1 MQYKVP
7 QNVDIEDRVI
17 AGMTLKQFMYLMI
30 AGGVILILR
39 YIFVGPISFLFLPI
53 ALLIGCAGAAF
64 AFIKINDR
72 PFEVFIVSAA
82 KTLMNPK
89 KRVWTKDTDIDAPKT
104 TAAPKPAETQKKK
117 SLGEL
122 RSSLEKLAT
131 IVDSGGAHEAN
142 LTEERLTNVKPH
154 EADDTTH
161 INDFLAQTEEQKP
174 TELTRILNEAKDY
187 VTKTKKEATVG
198 ELATVNAKKEDFK
211 YDSIELADEEKLVT
225 MLNNAQDKQKALDE
239 KLDEA
244 KIEKFEEDR
253 LS

>member
-7 QNVDIEDRVI
+7 QNVDIEDKVI

-30 AGGVILILR
+30 AGGIILVLK
-39 YIFVGPISFLFLPI
+39 YIFVGAISFLFLPV
-53 ALLIGCAGAAF
+53 ALIVGCCGAAF

-72 PFEVFIVSAA
+72 PFEVFVSSAA

-89 KRVWTKDTDIDAPKT
+89 KRVWAKDIEIEMPKT
-104 TAAPKPAETQKKK
+104 TAATQPAEIEKKK

-142 LTEERLTNVKPH
+142 LSEERLTNVKPH
-154 EADDTTH
+154 EADDAAH
-161 INDFLAQTEEQKP
+161 LNDVLAQTEEHRP

-225 MLNNAQDKQKALDE
+225 MLNSAQEKQKALDE

-244 KIEKFEEDR
+244 TIEKFPTEG
-253 LS
+253 